1 VGCALLIN
9 DLYSVAFV
17 GHHASTALLSWFVM
31 GPFVH
36 YYALFFIGVA
46 EVSNMPLTVVDA
58 CKAFKPLRKI
68 VPTLNTLSRLSFA
81 VSFVVIRIVWWPIVS
96 FGFWQLSLEALRT
109 GSAKNSA
116 VVGVFLV
123 GNVFLTG
130 LQFLWGAKLVDFA
143 LTTLGFEPI
152 GGSKKGKTTKE
163 ATE

>member
-1 VGCALLIN
+1 
-9 DLYSVAFV
+9 
-17 GHHASTALLSWFVM
+17 
-31 GPFVH
+31 
-36 YYALFFIGVA
+36 
-46 EVSNMPLTVVDA
+46 MPV
-58 CKAFKPLRKI
+58 
-68 VPTLNTLSRLSFA
+68 RL
-81 VSFVVIRIVWWPIVS
+81 VWWPIVS

-152 GGSKKGKTTKE
+152 GGSTKGKTTKE